1 MVTSS
6 DAGGN
11 IPKRLQDMV
20 APGKVVHDVGLV
32 MKWIH
37 ANRDNSA
44 AEQ

>member
-1 MVTSS
+1 MITSS

-11 IPKRLQDMV
+11 LPKRLQDMV

-37 ANRDNSA
+37 EKREGAP